1 MADLNDLISQASS
14 NQSGTTSKASLL
26 DYADKPQ
33 TVEPGQEESGQNP
46 MLSQEDVSQM
56 SRQGAVS
63 AVEQQID
70 PGVGGLSERDR
81 QAITDT
87 GVDPELIF
95 EGNAEKFGKSLV
107 AGVGV
112 VVNDIGNMM
121 DYASMTLLPDEVRKS
136 DTFKSV
142 VERLPS
148 AHALGDALQ
157 DWGKV
162 HQSPGLDEFTLDD
175 LFKVEFWA
183 TDVAKTLPYMASMLI
198 PGQAGVGAATKAMTW
213 AARGAAKKGLFGAA
227 KRLTKTKAAAATAK
241 AAGKGASKAV
251 EGVKASLGGEGL
263 MGALATVAEGEV
275 ALSSMGSGI
284 AGFLGSGVATTTVIG
299 AGLAGDVYN
308 RALDMGMTEEEAQTA
323 AHGTFVDNSK
333 WFALNG
339 MSWMINFGGLS
350 GKAFKAFN
358 KARGGAEGAKALS
371 KTFGQRVSQHMMKG
385 VATGTV
391 EGTEEMFQETYEEW
405 IGEANLAEARGEE
418 FPSYSD
424 FFQSKNNRKT
434 LGVSFAAGFLM
445 GGRAGLMNSIADNG
459 RTIVGKRVSLDDDI
473 NNMEGMNEAQRRI
486 RINEVVEAAVRE
498 DQIDGLNGY
507 LDKMVKNGKI
517 TNEQRAEYDTIVTE
531 YSEIASTLPFQ
542 EELTEVGQQAVFNIK
557 VRQNTLNKAT
567 ANLAGLK
574 AKSIAEANDNLEG
587 EALTKK
593 LEQIENE
600 HEVNMK
606 NVNKEMSESKTALAK
621 ILSGKKHSSSSK
633 SADQTRIK
641 DITDYIASEEFQTK
655 ASESEKAEIFREKA
669 NLEARLKENSY
680 VVDEVASMS
689 EAEFEQFTNKGVV
702 DKTAREAQEVGDKV
716 DKVTDKAKDLADK
729 GAEAGKG
736 IWSKA
741 KKLAGKTA
749 DYLKTKVKDVKTSQA
764 IKKITR
770 PIEAEIQKMVN
781 EDAKP
786 ADIAKYIL
794 SKATKEQIEA
804 TGLTES
810 ELKTHIEGLADTY
823 TKLDIEEVFSNI
835 DKDGVLKSSLGLAN
849 AVSGMSKDL
858 VDLFKSGAS
867 KKELADHIKNNL
879 TEEQLKEIGLSE
891 KDLHDSIDSYI
902 SETVDK
908 MKKEKSN
915 ESDKKDS
922 EVKQTKE
929 EIIPLSEVGLNEE
942 MLGDEAKNFMAKKL
956 SFSLLGKPL
965 GHIIVTI
972 NNKDNV
978 AYITPM
984 FKKGQDGS
992 FIKESER
999 GKGHGKLMYSLVGES
1014 LAKEGLTLQSDLAT
1028 NPFMETLDEND
1039 PEELKTINEL
1049 KKYGKGLIS
1058 NDALRVWESL
1068 EKDGKARFNKEQ
1080 DRYEFTLGEEAT
1092 EEDKLPKHIMDEM
1105 VAAMDSLSEA
1115 TQDEGVLSTAGEKM
1129 DVLTKKFLEGNLTEA
1144 QMTEELGAI
1153 MKEAGVK
1160 TKNIKKPVRPEG
1172 KTDNIEEAVIVE
1184 DSAVD
1189 QVVDIVES
1197 LVDGVKKGFFKI
1209 KSKTP
1214 VTAIQKAAERIYK
1227 AIPEVGVKKNKTT
1240 EETED
1245 SRSILSYYAT
1255 LNPGVEAAIIEAASK
1270 KFPKH
1275 QLLMLREV
1283 IDEQGAEVVGY
1294 AMGSAVMVR
1303 NDANLASTIM
1313 HEYGHIYYNML
1324 KDNPSFIR
1332 GVSKVIGTDT
1342 FSDIKKAYAEEVL
1355 YIHNGRIIKGGE
1367 VFMSVA
1373 QNVDGRTK
1381 LGKALK
1387 EDLGAI
1393 AAAQIAGDTEVE
1405 ASLVQ
1410 KMMNTLMEKGVLE
1423 VLPDSAQE
1431 GIIEE
1436 TFVTLLGPRVATK
1449 LDLLFEKPAEAK
1461 EYKSFIKRITQK
1473 VANLVTPNDAKKI
1486 LAASDRTFDQ
1496 LTLDEMYDRIA
1507 DDFSKGTQ
1515 GASLNSVKKLKLHP
1529 TLSSAVVIALNKI
1542 KKSDFNN
1549 MSTKEISDHII
1560 EFAKKDQFFNKK
1572 GGKLDVSEEVRS
1584 EVELR
1589 VAIEKERRAGFSLD
1603 VKYNSNGV
1611 GSIYKASGVDVKALN
1626 KKDRDALQDL
1636 EDEFMDNVDEVNIMS
1651 DDVERMKAMD
1661 NSTTNFIKAIMRI
1674 ANPKGKR
1681 DVKYQ
1686 RTEVS
1691 GSVEAELYATSQK
1704 HRDNLLGFIKEF
1716 EASNNKNIVEM
1727 RRIMNEHMSRTQ
1739 YLAALNDV
1747 HNNYRNKVHE
1757 KISNTTLTDSGQLV
1771 ENLAIASSE
1780 RFVQNS
1786 IIDKSNKIYYKGSTR
1801 NKART
1806 NLLTQMNAA
1815 KKVIEA
1821 GGTMSKIDAIRMAA
1835 PMLMLADGNQYLDLD
1850 QLAGVRVKS
1859 GNKILSLED
1868 FMTEF
1873 VKKSFDS
1880 KSTDLKNG
1888 KAPVLLLSPLVK
1900 TMVLSARGKNS
1911 IKSVRDVS
1919 GENYLAFNMNNSLQ
1933 NSSKHLVELA
1943 KTAEGRKQL
1952 EDEYLTLDK
1961 DGNLIG
1967 NEFVQM
1973 LVSLGGKGT
1982 ADSALDI
1989 SFDGGVIDYGSNKN
2003 SRYVDKTKEDFV
2015 QFDLEKFAVSYD
2027 SGKPGEVGKT
2037 YYTQPIA
2044 VFADAKRRYSI
2055 TTPMAT
2061 TEKQKKLLV
2070 AGLIHR
2076 GFDKMTYLGKD
2087 GEAGLPV
2094 ASWLNSD
2101 GTYDISEHNEKM
2113 EDWLKSNPD
2122 VVANNPRLAK
2132 FAVINSGVVEI
2143 TSEGKKMIAD
2153 YNLNYL
2159 ANSLNAQEL
2168 FVGKHDQAKSPS
2180 DYVKRSKG
2188 AIARHD
2194 GSLRGTAIEPLI
2206 IKDIESDSGTS
2217 KTDAASFILPED
2229 VGYIESRVGKRM
2241 GHGWKFVYYG
2251 SDKRGTDR
2259 NLGTAGKSDYYFK
2272 TSVQVLTKEFIGDS
2286 VELQNIANKLKARR
2300 QHTAGGETLNMAFFE
2315 SAAKKAPSIHKGKDK
2330 DGKEV
2335 ITKGIDHNADFGES
2349 SDAWNELNNNYML
2362 GDKLVGIDGG
2372 NMGIQL
2378 PMDNY
2383 RETTGTPVQLSGALN
2398 NLSESHKE
2406 AIDELFVLEG
2416 EILDAALEE
2425 ATQAIASEGHTT
2437 PEVRLASKK
2446 AINSR
2451 ISKEAM
2457 KAVTNGLA
2465 KFRNVM
2471 NPEISNNLP
2480 ANVKIYANQI
2490 KSLIKK
2496 SAKIITSGSI
2506 AVQGTAVGKG
2516 LKAFKTEDGKDYI
2529 GSIYQVQKDGSIL
2542 KKPRVLPAEA
2552 IVPAGLKGKH
2562 FARVEKTFT
2571 NLNEAKNFADN
2582 LITETPGSTNADK
2595 AGVRIKGLDR
2605 KFTSVRYAKEFL
2617 YNKIAIMPDGEFV
2630 ILGDQFTGTRVPAH
2644 DNQSRVIMEIRGF
2657 QTEVIDDNG
2666 NHRNNVIQ
2674 VSDEV
2679 NKILGSDHD
2688 GDTIHMNFK
2697 HPDPK
2702 NAREEKTNIYM
2713 DKVFDLFQDV
2723 SMFENQQANLEFEA
2737 EVDARIAAI
2746 GKTSKKLDQNS
2757 PIGASQYFEENV
2769 QGSSM
2774 IGAVAALN
2782 NGMTYLSRHKVD
2794 LGNTSGITIDGE
2806 RKHNFSN
2813 DPTKQG
2819 KESLSFQNSVLLNI
2833 ILDNANNQ
2841 QATALGINPATVSAV
2856 AILNRLGFKT
2866 SSLDKIFT
2874 SKAAEAYTKFKGKK
2888 SISDKAKSTKSAAE
2902 AALIDMNL
2910 AHNTES
2916 ARKILA
2922 KAKKESLNI
2931 DTSVDVNNVNNTIQI
2946 LATLESLEGVSK
2958 DVYAI
2963 NKLVGQHKT
2972 SNVASSNTESAMI
2985 LSDINKVLEGKSTL
2999 KGEGLN
3005 DLANSPVIKSFK
3017 KRLNKV
3023 AQIYQTNNITGTVHA
3038 ENTMDTIM
3046 AMTGRTDI
3054 VRRSGD
3060 EQSKISKEYYMGVL
3074 LNEVKALKP
3083 AADLMGVTNE
3093 HKPKS
3098 KALKAARELESAL
3111 EGVMLEGHN
3120 EFIAAIE
3127 VSTLNEM
3134 NPSIKINKEYINE
3147 YTTDSE
3153 LDGIAKGFAA
3163 LSPEI
3168 KNQLLLLDFA
3178 LNEGG
3183 MSSQAIQPLFDQNT
3197 LVALSR
3203 SIDSAHQRILDDK
3216 FTHSPEVVA
3225 ENIILNNP
3233 DIIPTGMYYYEAHEG
3248 RHTTKSVAPDSGS
3261 ITSPVNG
3268 LYPVRKVTNKT
3279 QASMI
3284 RSNKPHY
3291 VKVVKNVTRD
3301 GVKSTVTQVL
3311 KYVPISAS
3319 DYKALAKENKNP
3331 KNLMSALI
3339 KKGKYK
3345 LVGKPTSSGPKG
3357 GKASTSNY
3365 TARERSLKT
3374 ALLEAGKNYNKNMS
3388 KKLKFSSSSSSKE
3401 SGFSQAEPFTF
3412 HEYIQDKGHRVK
3424 AVDDSPKLKEAL
3436 TELYDKY
3443 KVNFTLAQEFDK
3455 VIIQT
3460 GKIKTLSNEKLIDY
3474 ATLFQKLDPSA
3485 VSNAHQSVVMEMA
3498 HRAAD
3503 DQKAS
3508 RNGKEWHDTGDIS
3521 WLHSWFG
3528 SNNIPGHRPEIQ
3540 RLVRLMEKEYDVF
3553 MNENIA
3559 FQKKLDT
3566 LTKDLIREKT
3576 IDASLKKDPLTKV
3589 SGFEAKMD
3597 LYKRWL
3603 IGGISEK
3610 KSALIYGNMY
3620 DKVDGELV
3628 LRSKAD
3634 FLKTNPGKAEKAFY
3648 EFFKQTTNKY
3658 GKISSEALGERWK
3671 EGYIPHMQIGL
3682 KESMRQRGLFGLYDH
3697 MLQGTGDI
3705 DMVRVKGVNPV
3716 SGKSEIKS
3724 FHEWKYLFYA
3734 EKGTKSKKWFKAFKS
3749 DQFKATA
3756 DLDAIRR
3763 RAEKLAKSGKHE
3775 DGATISR
3782 NEQEI
3787 HGMMGTNMMS
3797 RFAKSRGVKSA
3808 MFGSADLGRALS
3820 QYVNTTMFVYG
3831 NENFKGFKS
3840 MQPLLDGVI
3849 ALNKKKG
3856 NENAVR
3862 YLENV
3867 WKKGFSNLGDSN
3879 KSGLGRLAD
3888 GVIHKLIK
3896 MTRWR
3901 FLGLNFAGG
3910 FGNLVVGKYNEY
3922 RSKGGKAVITGE
3934 KRYWGERKKAWAIIK
3949 GNLNPESFA
3958 YDLIQGN
3965 DSSGADSIMMSP
3977 YIGSEHY
3984 IQGAGLVGQFTK
3996 EEWARI
4002 GQDGSIPADM
4012 QERVDQ
4018 YVDNVVKQQGYGYS
4032 KVDQIGIAT
4041 YSWGKA
4047 MMQFKKWMPTAL
4059 AERFQQETIDRFG
4072 EFTTGSNMEAFKFGS
4087 EFTQDLLA
4095 GKVSVG
4101 DFRKKYKLLP
4111 KHKQEA
4117 IQTFFRGMQ
4126 VVSAL
4131 TVLSMIFGE
4140 SDDDEARAFASWC
4153 DDSVD
4158 DIMFMTDPRR
4168 IKSMVEPASWQLVES
4183 GATMVAG
4190 AATLDRDQFIG
4201 GLTGISWTAAQVI
4214 SRTESGVKAGAEA
4227 LSEGN

>member
-1 MADLNDLISQASS
+1 MKDATSDTESKEGENKPKGDLKSIFEAKVNAVADAIEDATSDQDIHDQAEAEM
-14 NQSGTTSKASLL
+14 TRI
-26 DYADKPQ
+26 
-33 TVEPGQEESGQNP
+33 QEEF
-46 MLSQEDVSQM
+46 M
-56 SRQGAVS
+56 S
-63 AVEQQID
+63 
-70 PGVGGLSERDR
+70 
-81 QAITDT
+81 
-87 GVDPELIF
+87 
-95 EGNAEKFGKSLV
+95 
-107 AGVGV
+107 
-112 VVNDIGNMM
+112 
-121 DYASMTLLPDEVRKS
+121 
-136 DTFKSV
+136 
-142 VERLPS
+142 
-148 AHALGDALQ
+148 
-157 DWGKV
+157 
-162 HQSPGLDEFTLDD
+162 
-175 LFKVEFWA
+175 
-183 TDVAKTLPYMASMLI
+183 
-198 PGQAGVGAATKAMTW
+198 
-213 AARGAAKKGLFGAA
+213 
-227 KRLTKTKAAAATAK
+227 
-241 AAGKGASKAV
+241 
-251 EGVKASLGGEGL
+251 
-263 MGALATVAEGEV
+263 
-275 ALSSMGSGI
+275 
-284 AGFLGSGVATTTVIG
+284 
-299 AGLAGDVYN
+299 
-308 RALDMGMTEEEAQTA
+308 
-323 AHGTFVDNSK
+323 
-333 WFALNG
+333 
-339 MSWMINFGGLS
+339 
-350 GKAFKAFN
+350 
-358 KARGGAEGAKALS
+358 
-371 KTFGQRVSQHMMKG
+371 
-385 VATGTV
+385 
-391 EGTEEMFQETYEEW
+391 
-405 IGEANLAEARGEE
+405 
-418 FPSYSD
+418 
-424 FFQSKNNRKT
+424 
-434 LGVSFAAGFLM
+434 
-445 GGRAGLMNSIADNG
+445 
-459 RTIVGKRVSLDDDI
+459 
-473 NNMEGMNEAQRRI
+473 
-486 RINEVVEAAVRE
+486 
-498 DQIDGLNGY
+498 
-507 LDKMVKNGKI
+507 GKI
-517 TNEQRAEYDTIVTE
+517 TE
-531 YSEIASTLPFQ
+531 SEMSAKLD
-542 EELTEVGQQAVFNIK
+542 AV
-557 VRQNTLNKAT
+557 LEKAGGKPKKT
-567 ANLAGLK
+567 SNPK
-574 AKSIAEANDNLEG
+574 PEAKSDSIEDAEVIEETLIAQVVDAAEAL
-587 EALTKK
+587 
-593 LEQIENE
+593 
-600 HEVNMK
+600 
-606 NVNKEMSESKTALAK
+606 
-621 ILSGKKHSSSSK
+621 
-633 SADQTRIK
+633 
-641 DITDYIASEEFQTK
+641 
-655 ASESEKAEIFREKA
+655 
-669 NLEARLKENSY
+669 
-680 VVDEVASMS
+680 
-689 EAEFEQFTNKGVV
+689 
-702 DKTAREAQEVGDKV
+702 V
-716 DKVTDKAKDLADK
+716 DKVKK
-729 GAEAGKG
+729 G
-736 IWSKA
+736 SF
-741 KKLAGKTA
+741 
-749 DYLKTKVKDVKTSQA
+749 KVKIKGVTSAIQESVSKLIKGNPEVSSVK
-764 IKKITR
+764 
-770 PIEAEIQKMVN
+770 
-781 EDAKP
+781 
-786 ADIAKYIL
+786 
-794 SKATKEQIEA
+794 
-804 TGLTES
+804 
-810 ELKTHIEGLADTY
+810 
-823 TKLDIEEVFSNI
+823 
-835 DKDGVLKSSLGLAN
+835 
-849 AVSGMSKDL
+849 
-858 VDLFKSGAS
+858 
-867 KKELADHIKNNL
+867 
-879 TEEQLKEIGLSE
+879 
-891 KDLHDSIDSYI
+891 
-902 SETVDK
+902 
-908 MKKEKSN
+908 
-915 ESDKKDS
+915 
-922 EVKQTKE
+922 
-929 EIIPLSEVGLNEE
+929 
-942 MLGDEAKNFMAKKL
+942 
-956 SFSLLGKPL
+956 
-965 GHIIVTI
+965 
-972 NNKDNV
+972 
-978 AYITPM
+978 
-984 FKKGQDGS
+984 
-992 FIKESER
+992 
-999 GKGHGKLMYSLVGES
+999 
-1014 LAKEGLTLQSDLAT
+1014 
-1028 NPFMETLDEND
+1028 
-1039 PEELKTINEL
+1039 
-1049 KKYGKGLIS
+1049 
-1058 NDALRVWESL
+1058 
-1068 EKDGKARFNKEQ
+1068 
-1080 DRYEFTLGEEAT
+1080 
-1092 EEDKLPKHIMDEM
+1092 
-1105 VAAMDSLSEA
+1105 
-1115 TQDEGVLSTAGEKM
+1115 
-1129 DVLTKKFLEGNLTEA
+1129 
-1144 QMTEELGAI
+1144 
-1153 MKEAGVK
+1153 
-1160 TKNIKKPVRPEG
+1160 
-1172 KTDNIEEAVIVE
+1172 
-1184 DSAVD
+1184 
-1189 QVVDIVES
+1189 
-1197 LVDGVKKGFFKI
+1197 
-1209 KSKTP
+1209 KSKT
-1214 VTAIQKAAERIYK
+1214 TD
-1227 AIPEVGVKKNKTT
+1227 
-1240 EETED
+1240 ETED
-1245 SRSILSYYAT
+1245 SRSLLSYYAT

-1275 QLLMLREV
+1275 QLLLLREV

-1342 FSDIKKAYAEEVL
+1342 FSEIKKAYAEEVL
-1355 YIHNGRIIKGGE
+1355 YMHNGRIIKGGD
-1367 VFMSVA
+1367 VFTSIA

-1381 LGKALK
+1381 LGKAIK

-1393 AAAQIAGDTEVE
+1393 ATAQLAGDTEVE
-1405 ASLVQ
+1405 AALVQ

-1431 GIIEE
+1431 NIIEE

-1473 VANLVTPNDAKKI
+1473 IANLVTPADAKKI
-1486 LAASDRTFDQ
+1486 LAASDRSFDQ

-1515 GASLNSVKKLKLHP
+1515 GGNLNGVKKLKLHP
-1529 TLSSAVVIALNKI
+1529 TLSSAVSIALNKI
-1542 KKSDFNN
+1542 KENDFNN
-1549 MSTKEISDHII
+1549 MSTKEISEHII

-1572 GGKLDVSEEVRS
+1572 GGKLDISQEVRD

-1603 VKYNSNGV
+1603 VKYNENGV

-1626 KKDRDALQDL
+1626 KNDRDALQDA
-1636 EDEFMDNVDEVNIMS
+1636 EDEFMDNIDEVNIMS
-1651 DDVERMKAMD
+1651 DDVARMKSMD
-1661 NSTTNFIKAIMRI
+1661 NSTTSFIKAVMRI

-1681 DVKYQ
+1681 DTKYQ
-1686 RTEVS
+1686 RTESS
-1691 GSVEAELYATSQK
+1691 GSVEAVLYATSQK

-1727 RRIMNEHMSRTQ
+1727 RRIMNEHMTRTQ

-1757 KISNTTLTDSGQLV
+1757 QISNTALTDAGQLV

-1806 NLLTQMNAA
+1806 NLLAQMNAA
-1815 KKVIEA
+1815 KKTIES
-1821 GGTMSKIDAIRMAA
+1821 GGKISKIDAIRMAA
-1835 PMLMLADGNQYLDLD
+1835 PILMLSDGNQYLDLD

-1873 VKKSFDS
+1873 VQKSFSD

-1888 KAPVLLLSPLVK
+1888 KAPILMLSPLVK
-1900 TMVLSARGKNS
+1900 TMVLSARAKNS

-1933 NSSKHLVELA
+1933 NSSKHLTELA

-1952 EDEYLTLDK
+1952 EDQYLTLDEN
-1961 DGNLIG
+1961 GEAIG
-1967 NEFVQM
+1967 NEYIQM
-1973 LVSLGGKGT
+1973 LIALGGRGT
-1982 ADSALDI
+1982 AETALDI
-1989 SFDGGVIDYGSNKN
+1989 SFDGGVIDYGSKKN
-2003 SRYVDKTKEDFV
+2003 SRYVDKTKDDFV
-2015 QFDLEKFAVSYD
+2015 QFDLEKFAVNYD
-2027 SGKPGEVGKT
+2027 SGKPGTVGKT
-2037 YYTQPIA
+2037 YYTQPVA

-2061 TEKQKKLLV
+2061 TPKQKKSLI

-2113 EDWLKSNPD
+2113 AEWLIANPD

-2132 FAVINSGVVEI
+2132 FAVIKSGVVEI
-2143 TSEGKKMIAD
+2143 TTEGKKMIAD

-2168 FVGKHDQAKSPS
+2168 LIGKHDQAKSPS

-2206 IKDIESDSGTS
+2206 FKDIESDSGTN

-2251 SDKRGTDR
+2251 SDKRGSDR
-2259 NLGTAGKSDYYFK
+2259 NLGVAGKSDYYFK

-2286 VELQNIANKLKARR
+2286 VELQNIADKLKARR

-2315 SAAKKAPSIHKGKDK
+2315 SAAKKAPSIHG
-2330 DGKEV
+2330 GQ
-2335 ITKGIDHNADFGES
+2335 KGIEHGAEFDEN

-2398 NLSESHKE
+2398 NLSESHRE

-2416 EILDAALEE
+2416 EILDEALEE

-2471 NPEISNNLP
+2471 NPAISNNLP

-2490 KSLIKK
+2490 KALIKK

-2562 FARVEKTFT
+2562 FARVEKTFD
-2571 NLNEAKNFADN
+2571 NLNEAKSFADRM
-2582 LITETPGSTNADK
+2582 IEETPGSTNVNK
-2595 AGVRIKGLDR
+2595 SGVRIKGLDR
-2605 KFTSVRYAKEFL
+2605 KFTSVRAAKEFL
-2617 YNKIAIMPDGEFV
+2617 YNKIAVMPDGEFV

-2644 DNQSRVIMEIRGF
+2644 DNQSRVVMEIRGF

-2702 NAREEKTNIYM
+2702 NAREEKTNLYM

-2723 SMFENQQANLEFEA
+2723 SMFENQQANLEFEV

-2746 GKTSKKLDQNS
+2746 GKTAKKLDQNS

-2782 NGMTYLSRHKVD
+2782 NGMTYLSRYGVD
-2794 LGNTSGITIDGE
+2794 LGTTTGITIDGD

-2813 DPTKQG
+2813 DPTKSG
-2819 KESLSFQNSVLLNI
+2819 KESLSFQNSILLNI

-2866 SSLDKIFT
+2866 SALDKIFT
-2874 SKAAEAYTKFKGKK
+2874 SKAAVAYTKFKGKK
-2888 SISDKAKSTKSAAE
+2888 SISDKATSTKSASE

-2910 AHNTES
+2910 AHDTES
-2916 ARKILA
+2916 ARKLLS

-2931 DTSVDVNNVNNTIQI
+2931 DTGGNIDSVENTIQI
-2946 LATLESLEGVSK
+2946 LATLESLEGVAK
-2958 DVYAI
+2958 DVYAV

-2972 SNVASSNTESAMI
+2972 SNVASSNTESSMI
-2985 LSDINKVLEGKSTL
+2985 LSDISKVLEGKSTL

-3005 DLANSPVIKSFK
+3005 ALSKNPVIVSFK
-3017 KRLNKV
+3017 KRLDKV
-3023 AQIYQTNNITGTVHA
+3023 AQIYQTNNLTGTVHA

-3046 AMTGRTDI
+3046 SMTGRTDI

-3074 LNEVKALKP
+3074 LNEVKAFRP
-3083 AADLMGVTNE
+3083 AAALMGVYNE
-3093 HKPKS
+3093 KNPKA
-3098 KALKAARELESAL
+3098 KALKPLRELETAL
-3111 EGVMLEGHN
+3111 ESVMLEGHN

-3127 VSTLNEM
+3127 ISTLNEM
-3134 NPSIKINKEYINE
+3134 NPTIKINKEYINE
-3147 YTTDSE
+3147 YTTDAE
-3153 LDGIAKGFAA
+3153 LDGIARGFAA
-3163 LSPEI
+3163 LDPDI

-3197 LVALSR
+3197 LVALSK
-3203 SIDSAHQRILDDK
+3203 SIDSAHQRILDGK
-3216 FTHSPEVVA
+3216 STHSPEVVA
-3225 ENIILNNP
+3225 ENIVLNNP
-3233 DIIPTGMYYYEAHEG
+3233 DIIPTGMYYYETHEG
-3248 RHTTKSVAPDSGS
+3248 RNTTKSVAPDSGS
-3261 ITSPVNG
+3261 ITSPVKG
-3268 LYPVRKVTNKT
+3268 LYPVRKVTNKS
-3279 QASMI
+3279 QANMI
-3284 RSNKPHY
+3284 RANKPHY
-3291 VKVVKNVTRD
+3291 VKVVKNVSKE
-3301 GVKSTVTQVL
+3301 GVKSVVTQVL

-3345 LVGKPTSSGPKG
+3345 LVGEPTSTGPKG
-3357 GKASTSNY
+3357 GKASTTNY
-3365 TARERSLKT
+3365 TNRERSLKT
-3374 ALLEAGKNYNKNMS
+3374 ALLEAGEKYNKNMS

-3436 TELYDKY
+3436 DELYKKY

-3474 ATLFQKLDPSA
+3474 AKLFQKLDPSA

-3503 DQKAS
+3503 EQKAS

-3540 RLVRLMEKEYDVF
+3540 RLVRLMEKEYDTF

-3566 LTKDLIREKT
+3566 LTKDLVREKA
-3576 IDASLKKDPLTKV
+3576 ISKSLNKDPLTKV
-3589 SGFEAKMD
+3589 SGFEAKLD
-3597 LYKRWL
+3597 LYKKWL
-3603 IGGISEK
+3603 MGGISEGQ
-3610 KSALIYGNMY
+3610 SRAIYGNMY

-3628 LRSKAD
+3628 LKDKTA

-3716 SGKSEIKS
+3716 TGKSEVKS

-3734 EKGTKSKKWFKAFKS
+3734 EKGAKSKSWFKAFKS

-3756 DLDAIRR
+3756 NLDVIRK

-3782 NEQEI
+3782 SEQEI

-3849 ALNKKKG
+3849 TLNKKKG
-3856 NENAVR
+3856 HENAVR

-3867 WKKGFSNLGDSN
+3867 WKKGFSNLGNSN

-3888 GVIHKLIK
+3888 GAIHKLVK

-3901 FLGLNFAGG
+3901 FLGLNWAGG

-3922 RSKGGKAVITGE
+3922 RSKGGKVVVAGE
-3934 KRYWGERKKAWAIIK
+3934 KRYWGDRKKSWALIK

-3965 DSSGADSIMMSP
+3965 DSSGADSIMMAP

-4002 GQDGSIPADM
+4002 GADGSVPADM
-4012 QERVDQ
+4012 QEKVDQ

-4072 EFTTGSNMEAFKFGS
+4072 EFTSGSNLEAFKFGS

-4095 GKVSVG
+4095 GNVSVK
-4101 DFRKKYKLLP
+4101 DFRKSYNKLP
-4111 KHKQEA
+4111 KHKQDA
-4117 IQTFFRGMQ
+4117 VQTFFRGMKI
-4126 VVSAL
+4126 VSAL
-4131 TVLSMIFGE
+4131 TALSMIFGE
-4140 SDDDEARAFASWC
+4140 SDDDEARNFAQWC

-4168 IKSMVEPASWQLVES
+4168 MKSMLEPASWQLVES
-4183 GATMVAG
+4183 GSTMVAG

-4214 SRTESGVKAGAEA
+4214 SRTESGVKSGADA
-4227 LSEGN
+4227 ISDY

>member
-1 MADLNDLISQASS
+1 MSELNDLVSQASS
-14 NQSGTTSKASLL
+14 NQSNGGGRPSLL
-26 DYADKPQ
+26 DYASNP
-33 TVEPGQEESGQNP
+33 QEEASSGSQEGQSQHGQNP
-46 MLSQEDVSQM
+46 MLSEKDVSEM
-56 SRQGAVS
+56 SRRGS
-63 AVEQQID
+63 ISSVEEQID
-70 PGVGGLSERDR
+70 PGVAGLAERDR
-81 QAITDT
+81 NAITQA

-112 VVNDIGNMM
+112 VVNDMGNMM
-121 DYASMTLLPDEVRKS
+121 DYAAMTLLPDEVRKA
-136 DTFKSV
+136 DTFKSI

-148 AHALGDALQ
+148 AHALGDSLQ
-157 DWGKV
+157 NWGKV

-198 PGQAGVGAATKAMTW
+198 PGAQGVGAATKAMTW
-213 AARGAAKKGLFGAA
+213 AARGAAKKGLFGSA
-227 KRLTKTKAAAATAK
+227 KRLMKTRAAGATAK
-241 AAGKGASKAV
+241 AAGKGANKAA
-251 EGVKASLGGEGL
+251 EGAKAAIGGEGL
-263 MGALATVAEGEV
+263 MGALATSAEGEI
-275 ALSSMGSGI
+275 ALSTLGSGI
-284 AGFLGSGVATTTVIG
+284 AGFLGSGIATTTVIG
-299 AGLAGDVYN
+299 AGLSGDVYN

-323 AHGTFVDNSK
+323 AHGTFVDNSA
-333 WFALNG
+333 WFAFNG

-358 KARGGAEGAKALS
+358 KAKGGAEGAKALS

-486 RINEVVEAAVRE
+486 RVNEVVEAAVRE

-531 YSEIASTLPFQ
+531 YAEIASTLPFQ

-557 VRQNTLNKAT
+557 VRQNTLNKASK
-567 ANLAGLK
+567 NLEGLK

-587 EALTKK
+587 EPLTKK

-600 HEVNMK
+600 HEINMN

-621 ILSGKKHSSSSK
+621 VLSGKKHSSSSK
-633 SADQTRIK
+633 EADQTRIK
-641 DITDYIASEEFQTK
+641 DITDYVASEEFQTK
-655 ASESEKAEIFREKA
+655 ASESEKSEIFREKA
-669 NLEARLKENSY
+669 NLESRLKENSY
-680 VVDEVASMS
+680 AIDEAASMS
-689 EAEFEQFTNKGVV
+689 EAEFEQFTNKGVA
-702 DKTAREAQEVGDKV
+702 DKTARVEQEVGDKV
-716 DKVTDKAKDLADK
+716 DKVTDKVKDLADK

-736 IWSKA
+736 FWSKA
-741 KKLAGKTA
+741 KSMAGKTA
-749 DYLKTKVKDVKTSQA
+749 DYLKTKVKDAKASQA

-770 PIEAEIQKMVN
+770 PIEAEIQKMVS
-781 EDAKP
+781 ESAKSS
-786 ADIAKYIL
+786 DIATYIM
-794 SKATKEQIEA
+794 SKATPEQIKA

-810 ELKTHIEGLADTY
+810 ELRTHIEGLADTY
-823 TKLDIEEVFSNI
+823 TKSEEDQKGK
-835 DKDGVLKSSLGLAN
+835 DK
-849 AVSGMSKDL
+849 
-858 VDLFKSGAS
+858 
-867 KKELADHIKNNL
+867 E
-879 TEEQLKEIGLSE
+879 
-891 KDLHDSIDSYI
+891 
-902 SETVDK
+902 
-908 MKKEKSN
+908 
-915 ESDKKDS
+915 
-922 EVKQTKE
+922 
-929 EIIPLSEVGLNEE
+929 
-942 MLGDEAKNFMAKKL
+942 
-956 SFSLLGKPL
+956 
-965 GHIIVTI
+965 
-972 NNKDNV
+972 
-978 AYITPM
+978 
-984 FKKGQDGS
+984 
-992 FIKESER
+992 
-999 GKGHGKLMYSLVGES
+999 
-1014 LAKEGLTLQSDLAT
+1014 
-1028 NPFMETLDEND
+1028 
-1039 PEELKTINEL
+1039 
-1049 KKYGKGLIS
+1049 
-1058 NDALRVWESL
+1058 
-1068 EKDGKARFNKEQ
+1068 
-1080 DRYEFTLGEEAT
+1080 EEAT
-1092 EEDKLPKHIMDEM
+1092 KKEFTSDELANDQDTIKSEVYETIDDDGRKVLVTIMTNKDGSRRVTAETFDENGKSLGKFEAGKFGKNNTLSNEKAADIFGFVEQGEATLKLVETKEGFEAHYSKKQVENRKAKRRSEAEKLKDATSDTESKEGENKPKGDLKSIFEAKVNAVADAIEAATSDQDIHDQAEAEMTRIQEEFMSGKITESEMSDKLDALLEKAGGKPKK
-1105 VAAMDSLSEA
+1105 VSKPSPEA
-1115 TQDEGVLSTAGEKM
+1115 K
-1129 DVLTKKFLEGNLTEA
+1129 TE
-1144 QMTEELGAI
+1144 
-1153 MKEAGVK
+1153 
-1160 TKNIKKPVRPEG
+1160 
-1172 KTDNIEEAVIVE
+1172 NIEDAEIIE
-1184 DSAVD
+1184 ETFID
-1189 QVVDIVES
+1189 QVVDAAEA
-1197 LVDGVKKGFFKI
+1197 LVDNVKKGSFKVKVKEVVSSIQKTLPSVWKGNPEVTSVKKSKI
-1209 KSKTP
+1209 KDS
-1214 VTAIQKAAERIYK
+1214 V
-1227 AIPEVGVKKNKTT
+1227 T
-1240 EETED
+1240 EEVED
-1245 SRSILSYYAT
+1245 SRSLLSYYAT

-1275 QLLMLREV
+1275 QLLLLRDV

-1342 FSDIKKAYAEEVL
+1342 FSEIKKAYAEEVL
-1355 YIHNGRIIKGGE
+1355 YMHNGRIIKGGE

-1393 AAAQIAGDTEVE
+1393 ATAQLAGDKEVE
-1405 ASLVQ
+1405 AALVQ

-1431 GIIEE
+1431 NIIEE

-1473 VANLVTPNDAKKI
+1473 IATLVTPADAKKI
-1486 LAASDRTFDQ
+1486 LAASDRSFDQ

-1515 GASLNSVKKLKLHP
+1515 GGSLDRAKKSKLHP
-1529 TLSSAVVIALNKI
+1529 TLSSAVSIALNKI
-1542 KKSDFNN
+1542 KENDFNN
-1549 MSTKEISDHII
+1549 MSTKEISEHII

-1572 GGKLDVSEEVRS
+1572 GGKLDISQEVRD

-1589 VAIEKERRAGFSLD
+1589 VAIEKERRAGFSLN
-1603 VKYNSNGV
+1603 VKYNENGV
-1611 GSIYKASGVDVKALN
+1611 GSIYKASGLEVKSLSKAD
-1626 KKDRDALQDL
+1626 KEALQDL
-1636 EDEFMDNVDEVNIMS
+1636 EDEQSDEAVNIMS
-1651 DDVERMKAMD
+1651 DDIARMKSMD

-1681 DVKYQ
+1681 DTKYQ
-1686 RTEVS
+1686 RTESS
-1691 GSVEAELYATSQK
+1691 GSVEALLYSISQK

-1716 EASNNKNIVEM
+1716 GASNNKNIVEM

-1757 KISNTTLTDSGQLV
+1757 NISNTTLTDSGQLV

-1780 RFVQNS
+1780 RYAQSKMISRAN
-1786 IIDKSNKIYYKGSTR
+1786 DIYYKGSIR

-1806 NLLTQMNAA
+1806 NLLTQMAAA
-1815 KKVIEA
+1815 KKAIEA
-1821 GGTMSKIDAIRMAA
+1821 GGKISKIDAIRMAA
-1835 PMLMLADGNQYLDLD
+1835 PILMLSDGNQYLDLD
-1850 QLAGVRVKS
+1850 QLAGARIKS

-1873 VKKSFDS
+1873 VQKSFS
-1880 KSTDLKNG
+1880 NKATDLKNG
-1888 KAPVLLLSPLVK
+1888 KAPILLLSPLVK
-1900 TMVLSARGKNS
+1900 TMVVSARAKNS

-1961 DGNLIG
+1961 DGNVIG
-1967 NEFVQM
+1967 NEFIQM
-1973 LVSLGGKGT
+1973 LLALGANGS
-1982 ADSALDI
+1982 AESALDI

-2003 SRYVDKTKEDFV
+2003 SRYVDKTKDDFV
-2015 QFDLEKFAVSYD
+2015 QFDLEKFAVNYD
-2027 SGKPGEVGKT
+2027 SGKPGDVGKT
-2037 YYTQPIA
+2037 YYTQPVA

-2055 TTPMAT
+2055 TAPMST
-2061 TEKQKKLLV
+2061 TEKQKKSLI
-2070 AGLIHR
+2070 AGLIHK
-2076 GFDKMTYLGKD
+2076 GFDSMNYMD
-2087 GEAGLPV
+2087 GTPV

-2101 GTYDISEHNEKM
+2101 GTYDISEHNEMM
-2113 EDWLKSNPD
+2113 ESWLKANPD
-2122 VVANNPRLAK
+2122 IVAENPRLSK
-2132 FAVINSGVVEI
+2132 FAVVKNGVVEI

-2168 FVGKHDQAKSPS
+2168 LIGKHDQAKSPS
-2180 DYVKRSKG
+2180 DYVKRAKG
-2188 AIARHD
+2188 SIARHD

-2206 IKDIESDSGTS
+2206 IQDIMSESGTN

-2251 SDKRGTDR
+2251 SDKRGSDR
-2259 NLGTAGKSDYYFK
+2259 NLGVAGKSDYYFK

-2286 VELQNIANKLKARR
+2286 KELQNIADKLKARR

-2315 SAAKKAPSIHKGKDK
+2315 SAAKKAPSIHG
-2330 DGKEV
+2330 GR
-2335 ITKGIDHNADFGES
+2335 KGIEHGAEFDEN

-2398 NLSESHKE
+2398 NLSESHE
-2406 AIDELFVLEG
+2406 SAIDELLVLES
-2416 EILDAALEE
+2416 EILDEALEE
-2425 ATQAIASEGHTT
+2425 ATNNIAYEGNTT
-2437 PEVRLASKK
+2437 PEIRLASKK
-2446 AINSR
+2446 AISSL

-2465 KFRNVM
+2465 KFRNAM

-2490 KSLIKK
+2490 KALIKK
-2496 SAKIITSGSI
+2496 SAKVITSGSI

-2516 LKAFKTEDGKDYI
+2516 LKGFKTEDGKDYI

-2571 NLNEAKNFADN
+2571 NLNEAKLFADKMV
-2582 LITETPGSTNADK
+2582 TETPGSTDVNK
-2595 AGVRIKGLDR
+2595 SGVRIKGLDR
-2605 KFTSVRYAKEFL
+2605 KFTSVRSAKEFL
-2617 YNKIAIMPDGEFV
+2617 YNKIAVMPGGEFV

-2644 DNQSRVIMEIRGF
+2644 DNQSRVVMEIRGF
-2657 QTEVIDDNG
+2657 QTEVLDENG

-2697 HPDPK
+2697 YPDPK
-2702 NAREEKTNIYM
+2702 NSREAKVNTYM

-2723 SMFENQQANLEFEA
+2723 SLFENQQANLEFEA

-2746 GKTSKKLDQNS
+2746 GKTGKKFDQNS

-2774 IGAVAALN
+2774 IGTVAALN
-2782 NGMTYLSRHKVD
+2782 NGMTYLSRYGID
-2794 LGNTSGITIDGE
+2794 LGNTSGITIDGD

-2813 DPTKQG
+2813 DPTKSG

-2888 SISDKAKSTKSAAE
+2888 SISDKSKATKSAAE
-2902 AALIDMNL
+2902 AALIDMSL

-2916 ARKILA
+2916 ARKLLA

-2931 DTSVDVNNVNNTIQI
+2931 DTSGDINSVDNTIQI

-2972 SNVASSNTESAMI
+2972 SNVASSNTEASSM
-2985 LSDINKVLEGKSTL
+2985 LSDVNKVLSGKSTL

-3005 DLANSPVIKSFK
+3005 KLADNPVIKSFK
-3017 KRLNKV
+3017 NRLVKIS
-3023 AQIYQTNNITGTVHA
+3023 QIYQTNNLTGTVHA
-3038 ENTMDTIM
+3038 ENTMDIIM
-3046 AMTGRTDI
+3046 ATTGRTDI

-3074 LNEVKALKP
+3074 LNEVNALK
-3083 AADLMGVTNE
+3083 AAAPLMGVTNE
-3093 HKPKS
+3093 RVPKS
-3098 KALKAARELESAL
+3098 RALKTARELESKL
-3111 EGVMLEGHN
+3111 EAVMLEGHN
-3120 EFIAAIE
+3120 DFIAAIE
-3127 VSTLNEM
+3127 ISTINEM
-3134 NPSIKINKEYINE
+3134 NPTIKINKEYINE
-3147 YTTDSE
+3147 YTIDSE
-3153 LDGIAKGFAA
+3153 LDAISKAYAS
-3163 LSPEI
+3163 LDPEL
-3168 KNQLLLLDFA
+3168 KNDLLLLDFA

-3183 MSSQAIQPLFDQNT
+3183 MSSQAIQPLFDQKS
-3197 LVALSR
+3197 LIDLSK
-3203 SIDSAHQRILDDK
+3203 SIDSAHQRIADDK

-3233 DIIPTGMYYYEAHEG
+3233 DIIPTGMYYNEVFENEH
-3248 RHTTKSVAPDSGS
+3248 RSSSVGHDSGS
-3261 ITSPVNG
+3261 IGSPVNG
-3268 LYPVRKVTNKT
+3268 LYPVKKVTNKT
-3279 QASMI
+3279 QSNMI
-3284 RSNKPHY
+3284 KSNKPHY
-3291 VKVVKNVTRD
+3291 IKVVKYVTRN

-3311 KYVPISAS
+3311 KYSPISAS
-3319 DYKALAKENKNP
+3319 EYKALAKENKNP
-3331 KNLMSALI
+3331 KNLLSALI
-3339 KKGKYK
+3339 KSGKYK
-3345 LVGKPTSSGPKG
+3345 SVGEATGRGPKG
-3357 GKASTSNY
+3357 GKAGTTNY
-3365 TARERSLKT
+3365 TTRERALKT
-3374 ALLEAGKNYNKNMS
+3374 SLIEAAEKVSKNSMS

-3424 AVDDSPKLKEAL
+3424 SVDDSRKLKEAL
-3436 TELYDKY
+3436 TELYEKY

-3474 ATLFQKLDPSA
+3474 AKLFQKLDPSA

-3503 DQKAS
+3503 EQKAS

-3540 RLVRLMEKEYDVF
+3540 RLVRLMEKEYDTF

-3566 LTKDLIREKT
+3566 LTKDLVREK
-3576 IDASLKKDPLTKV
+3576 AVSKSLKKDPLTKV
-3589 SGFEAKMD
+3589 SGFEAKID
-3597 LYKRWL
+3597 LYKKWL
-3603 IGGISEK
+3603 MGGISEGQ
-3610 KSALIYGNMY
+3610 SRAIYGNMY

-3628 LRSKAD
+3628 LKDKAA
-3634 FLKTNPGKAEKAFY
+3634 FLKTDPGKAEKAFY

-3716 SGKSEIKS
+3716 TGKSEVKS

-3734 EKGTKSKKWFKAFKS
+3734 EKGAKSKSWFKAFKS

-3756 DLDAIRR
+3756 SLDVIRK

-3782 NEQEI
+3782 SEQEI

-3856 NENAVR
+3856 HENAVR

-3867 WKKGFSNLGDSN
+3867 WKKGFSNLGNSN

-3888 GVIHKLIK
+3888 GAIHKLVK

-3922 RSKGGKAVITGE
+3922 RSKGGKVVVAGE
-3934 KRYWGERKKAWAIIK
+3934 KRYWGDRKKSWALIK

-3965 DSSGADSIMMSP
+3965 DSSGADSIMMAP

-4002 GQDGSIPADM
+4002 GADGSVPADM
-4012 QERVDQ
+4012 QEKVDR

-4047 MMQFKKWMPTAL
+4047 IMQFKKWMPTAL
-4059 AERFQQETIDRFG
+4059 TERFQQETIDRFG
-4072 EFTTGSNMEAFKFGS
+4072 EFSTGSNLEAFKFGS

-4095 GKVSVG
+4095 GNVSVK
-4101 DFRKKYKLLP
+4101 DFKKSYNKLP
-4111 KHKQEA
+4111 KHKQDA
-4117 IQTFFRGMQ
+4117 VQTFFRGMKI
-4126 VVSAL
+4126 VSAL
-4131 TVLSMIFGE
+4131 TALSMIFGE
-4140 SDDDEARAFASWC
+4140 SDDDEARNFAQWC

-4168 IKSMVEPASWQLVES
+4168 MKSMLEPASWQLVES
-4183 GATMVAG
+4183 GSTMVAG

-4214 SRTESGVKAGAEA
+4214 SRTETGVKSGADA
-4227 LSEGN
+4227 LSDEF